1 MIFPKDMS
9 GDEGA
14 GTSQQSSGQESAQF
28 LATEIKGLPCFNP
41 RDDPNTLSIRWKR
54 FEAIFTGKRD
64 HNGFAESSI
73 VVAYWWG

>member
-1 MIFPKDMS
+1 MS

-41 RDDPNTLSIRWKR
+41 RDDPNTLSIRRLTYIYGQKGSQWIRRK
-54 FEAIFTGKRD
+54 
-64 HNGFAESSI
+64 
-73 VVAYWWG
+73 